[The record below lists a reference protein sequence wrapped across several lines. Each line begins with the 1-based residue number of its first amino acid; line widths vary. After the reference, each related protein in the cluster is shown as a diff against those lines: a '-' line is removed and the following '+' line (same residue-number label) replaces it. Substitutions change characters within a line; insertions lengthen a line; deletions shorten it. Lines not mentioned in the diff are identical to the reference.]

1 MTLEKDLDEIS
12 LREKSE
18 LEGVAEQLFDDTTK
32 DGKSSI
38 DLKTNLHD
46 EEIGLCLINDS
57 IFRMIEMPEL
67 SPTAQF
73 KRLVSSRGGWKTN
86 KFVETA
92 TGIREGRE
100 SGLNKLG
107 SLFSKRES

>member
-1 MTLEKDLDEIS
+1 MALENDLNEIS
-12 LREKSE
+12 LKEKSE
-18 LEGVAEQLFDDTTK
+18 SEGVAEQLFDDSTK
-32 DGKSSI
+32 EGKASI
-38 DLKTNLHD
+38 DLKTNLAD
-46 EEIGLCLINDS
+46 EEIGLCLVNDA
-57 IFRMIEMPEL
+57 IFKIIGMEEL

-92 TGIREGRE
+92 TGVREGRE

-107 SLFSKRES
+107 SLFRRREE

>member
-18 LEGVAEQLFDDTTK
+18 LEGVAEQLFDDSTK

-46 EEIGLCLINDS
+46 EEIGLCLVNDA
-57 IFRMIEMPEL
+57 IFKLIEMPEL

-73 KRLVSSRGGWKTN
+73 KRLVSSRDGWKTN

-92 TGIREGRE
+92 TGVKDQRE

-107 SLFSKRES
+107 SLFNRREN